1 MTAHSHTDENTTP
14 PSPARGED
22 DRRGT
27 VDPAQNPAPSSP
39 APDEEAVRA
48 GEEALERVKPY

>member
-1 MTAHSHTDENTTP
+1 MPNTEN
-14 PSPARGED
+14 SPQDQQARRGED

-27 VDPAQNPAPSSP
+27 VDPSQNPAPSSP
-39 APDEEAVRA
+39 APDEEAVRK